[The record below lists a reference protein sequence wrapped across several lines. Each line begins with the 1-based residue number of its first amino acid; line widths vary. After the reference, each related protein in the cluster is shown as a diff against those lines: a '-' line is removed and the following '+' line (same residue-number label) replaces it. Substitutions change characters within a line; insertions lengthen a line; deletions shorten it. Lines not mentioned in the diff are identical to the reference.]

1 MVLSLEQN
9 TVSVTA
15 KFTCGFRMEK
25 SITYSYAEE
34 EESEQKKRK
43 FEMGTSTMKKKFRTS
58 MEELVDIPVSSIH
71 LSIARAEQTLRS
83 TFYHIPKCDVK
94 DLWYETREQRKGG
107 FRNDME
113 KMEVKVLQACRALRV
128 RTDHK
133 ASYRRAE
140 EKSRQMKEFREL
152 CARRAPMFWIP
163 LRAHCVWERMSVTLA
178 CTVMG
183 TPRPSVQWFKNGQ
196 LIELRTSPPGKYRI
210 LNEYGML
217 TLEIRRCSMED
228 SADYSVVAT
237 NDFGQAT
244 SFANVVVKE
253 HRQLKAGWDSVSYP
267 ALLPPY
273 EGEFTSVLRPVF
285 TKEKESFVLSC
296 SVSSS
301 LERHKPSVQWFR
313 DGTPLKET
321 EHREII
327 CEGCEISLR
336 GSPAFKEDEGYYTIS
351 VPAASGHQEQTA
363 YMFVRDAEPENAGVP
378 GSPLCV
384 QCNDIQKDCLV
395 LSWIPPSDDRGSPVC
410 GYYIESFD
418 TSTKEW
424 MRCNEIPAKICRY
437 PVSGLIPGHTYQFR
451 VRALNQVG
459 VSHPSKPSDPVTT
472 RDPAQEEKTIVIPY
486 NEGRNI
492 TVNRDELQEDVKV
505 PSPPRNVQ
513 ASEITEDYVVL
524 SWDEPDPRGKEPLKY
539 IVEKS
544 VEGSDKWERI
554 NLEGPVSSPRLS
566 VLDLDKEK
574 SYRFRVQAMNK
585 YGVSDQSERSAPI
598 SLKTAL
604 ALPPAPGHIL
614 ALRDTKT
621 SALVQWGKVEAIPEI
636 LGYYLYSRMLGEEDW
651 QPVNNKPLQSTRFTV
666 PELQTGKDY
675 EFCVRAVNEVGLSE
689 RSPVSNPLN
698 INEAIYC
705 PSAPYDFD
713 LLDCGKDEMTI
724 CWKAPKFT
732 AGKEI
737 LGYFL
742 DQHDSMEVSWRD
754 VSSDPIPSRVYTV
767 KGLTEGHFYEFRA
780 RAINMAGV
788 GKMSEPSDLF
798 KCEEWTMPEPGPP
811 YDVRCREVR
820 DSTLMLHWEPPVYIG
835 SSPVNGYIV
844 EVCEEGTEAWR
855 KINEEPTM
863 DLHMRISELETDK
876 RYQFRVLAVNT
887 SGPGIPSLPSDP
899 VLPATKEGT
908 NEIQVGVDE
917 EGFIYLSFENPEPV
931 DNPQFLW
938 SKDYKGAPDSERTD
952 ISIDGN
958 TSKLIL
964 TNPSEEDVGTY
975 AVEVP
980 NTDGVSAS
988 HMLTKEELEE
998 LMRKSHDVRHPLIQK
1013 ISGWNV
1019 EVLENGDVRLWL
1031 QVEKLSSEADL
1042 EMILNDKVIQNTPK
1056 RKITFDKENGLIEI
1070 IKEDFGKEDKGTYTA
1085 KVVDGKAS
1093 NQLSVTLTGEDF
1105 DKVYDES
1112 EKKKKAWKKKQGPH
1126 FEEQLQW
1133 KVTEDCHVIMMCK
1146 VKNTKTETTLKW
1158 SVDKKPLSNGQFDN
1172 QTGSGTLVMKKFT
1185 NEDKGLYKAVVKDSR
1200 GDDTTEMDLTKE
1212 GFEDIMQE
1220 ICRISAMSASPL
1232 KCKGTAD
1239 GIKIYSDVKYF
1250 MESMNPVWHHK
1261 DKKLSSTDRLKSGST
1276 MEQVWLHITNPKDSD
1291 RGLYML
1297 ELSDGKDIHKRTF
1310 DLSGKVFD
1318 DLLAEQQKCK
1328 EEEIIEKNRAKVVR
1342 GLPDLATIMVDKTLC
1357 LTCHI
1362 SGDPAPEVSWVKNE
1376 KKVIFKDRYK
1386 LEVHGTVVTL
1396 TIEKICAEDSGRYRI
1411 TVKNKYGSEFGQ
1423 VTVSVFKHGEE
1434 PEELKNVPDITADL
1448 ESLMTP

>member
-1 MVLSLEQN
+1 
-9 TVSVTA
+9 
-15 KFTCGFRMEK
+15 
-25 SITYSYAEE
+25 
-34 EESEQKKRK
+34 
-43 FEMGTSTMKKKFRTS
+43 
-58 MEELVDIPVSSIH
+58 
-71 LSIARAEQTLRS
+71 
-83 TFYHIPKCDVK
+83 
-94 DLWYETREQRKGG
+94 
-107 FRNDME
+107 
-113 KMEVKVLQACRALRV
+113 
-128 RTDHK
+128 
-133 ASYRRAE
+133 
-140 EKSRQMKEFREL
+140 
-152 CARRAPMFWIP
+152 
-163 LRAHCVWERMSVTLA
+163 
-178 CTVMG
+178 
-183 TPRPSVQWFKNGQ
+183 
-196 LIELRTSPPGKYRI
+196 
-210 LNEYGML
+210 
-217 TLEIRRCSMED
+217 
-228 SADYSVVAT
+228 
-237 NDFGQAT
+237 
-244 SFANVVVKE
+244 
-253 HRQLKAGWDSVSYP
+253 
-267 ALLPPY
+267 
-273 EGEFTSVLRPVF
+273 
-285 TKEKESFVLSC
+285 
-296 SVSSS
+296 
-301 LERHKPSVQWFR
+301 
-313 DGTPLKET
+313 
-321 EHREII
+321 
-327 CEGCEISLR
+327 
-336 GSPAFKEDEGYYTIS
+336 
-351 VPAASGHQEQTA
+351 
-363 YMFVRDAEPENAGVP
+363 
-378 GSPLCV
+378 
-384 QCNDIQKDCLV
+384 
-395 LSWIPPSDDRGSPVC
+395 
-410 GYYIESFD
+410 
-418 TSTKEW
+418 
-424 MRCNEIPAKICRY
+424 
-437 PVSGLIPGHTYQFR
+437 
-451 VRALNQVG
+451 
-459 VSHPSKPSDPVTT
+459 
-472 RDPAQEEKTIVIPY
+472 
-486 NEGRNI
+486 
-492 TVNRDELQEDVKV
+492 
-505 PSPPRNVQ
+505 
-513 ASEITEDYVVL
+513 
-524 SWDEPDPRGKEPLKY
+524 
-539 IVEKS
+539 
-544 VEGSDKWERI
+544 
-554 NLEGPVSSPRLS
+554 
-566 VLDLDKEK
+566 
-574 SYRFRVQAMNK
+574 
-585 YGVSDQSERSAPI
+585 
-598 SLKTAL
+598 
-604 ALPPAPGHIL
+604 
-614 ALRDTKT
+614 
-621 SALVQWGKVEAIPEI
+621 
-636 LGYYLYSRMLGEEDW
+636 
-651 QPVNNKPLQSTRFTV
+651 
-666 PELQTGKDY
+666 
-675 EFCVRAVNEVGLSE
+675 
-689 RSPVSNPLN
+689 
-698 INEAIYC
+698 
-705 PSAPYDFD
+705 
-713 LLDCGKDEMTI
+713 
-724 CWKAPKFT
+724 
-732 AGKEI
+732 
-737 LGYFL
+737 
-742 DQHDSMEVSWRD
+742 
-754 VSSDPIPSRVYTV
+754 
-767 KGLTEGHFYEFRA
+767 
-780 RAINMAGV
+780 
-788 GKMSEPSDLF
+788 
-798 KCEEWTMPEPGPP
+798 
-811 YDVRCREVR
+811 
-820 DSTLMLHWEPPVYIG
+820 MLHWEPPVYIG

-844 EVCEEGTEAWR
+844 E
-855 KINEEPTM
+855 
-863 DLHMRISELETDK
+863 ISELETDK

-952 ISIDGN
+952 ISTDGN

-1112 EKKKKAWKKKQGPH
+1112 QKKKKAWKKKQGPH

-1328 EEEIIEKNRAKVVR
+1328 EEEIIEKN
-1342 GLPDLATIMVDKTLC
+1342 LATIMVDKTLC